1 MRIFASS
8 FMVRGLGPGLARVA
22 LVLALG
28 LAACTTDSTG
38 SESPAKS
45 DKGGDGGKPGTQV
58 DAPKADLPPA
68 DQLLARHVEV
78 SGGADKIAQFQSL
91 YVEGTIDTGKQKLR
105 GTSKLWWKGGKFY
118 VEEEIEGIGV
128 SMIGYDGTTLWMKD
142 PINGLRKLEGREKA
156 SYVQASSSMFP
167 AHDWQKFYS
176 KAQTRGQVDV
186 EGKPAWEV
194 VLTSKEGPDTTIGLD
209 VESGRI
215 RFIKS
220 KQISNMGETPF
231 DVYSS
236 DYRPVLGY
244 EFAFESR
251 ASISGL
257 IEISNVTTKFE
268 PNVEIDDAK
277 FAYPSTQELVPADPA
292 AQPPIVAP
300 DAPKPDAPKP

>member
-1 MRIFASS
+1 MR
-8 FMVRGLGPGLARVA
+8 RTLAKS
-22 LVLALG
+22 LLCLSLALG
-28 LAACTTDSTG
+28 LSFACTTNESTG

-45 DKGGDGGKPGTQV
+45 DKGGKQ
-58 DAPKADLPPA
+58 DAAQTDTPKSDLPPA
-68 DQLLARHVEV
+68 EQLLARHVEV

-105 GTSKLWWKGGKFY
+105 GTSKLWWKSGKFY
-118 VEEEIEGIGV
+118 VEEEIEGIGS
-128 SMIGYDGTTLWMKD
+128 SMIGYDGETLWMQD

-176 KAQTRGQVDV
+176 KAETRGQLEV
-186 EGKPAWEV
+186 EGKPVWEV
-194 VLTSKEGPDTTIGLD
+194 VLTSKDGPDTTIGLD

-220 KQISNMGETPF
+220 KQVSNMGETPF

-257 IEISNVTTKFE
+257 IEISNVTTKLE

-277 FAYPSTQELVPADPA
+277 FAYPSTKELVPADPA

-300 DAPKPDAPKP
+300 QPDAPKPDAPKP

>member
-1 MRIFASS
+1 MRTSSSCFFARG
-8 FMVRGLGPGLARVA
+8 FVRVGFA
-22 LVLALG
+22 LALG
-28 LAACTTDSTG
+28 LAACTTNESTG
-38 SESPAKS
+38 SESPAKT
-45 DKGGDGGKPGTQV
+45 DKSGDAGKSGKPD
-58 DAPKADLPPA
+58 DAPKYPPA
-68 DQLLARHVEV
+68 EQLLARHVEV
-78 SGGADKIAQFQSL
+78 SGGADKIAQFESL

-105 GTSKLWWKGGKFY
+105 GTSKVWWKAGKFY
-118 VEEEIEGIGV
+118 VEEDIEGIGS
-128 SMIGYDGTTLWMKD
+128 SMIGYDGETLWMKD

-167 AHDWQKFYS
+167 AHDWQKFY
-176 KAQTRGQVDV
+176 AEAETRGQVEVD
-186 EGKPAWEV
+186 GKQVWEV

-220 KQISNMGETPF
+220 KQVSNMGETPF

-257 IEISNVTTKFE
+257 IEITNVTTKLE
-268 PNVEIDDAK
+268 ANVAIDDAK
-277 FAYPSTQELVPADPA
+277 FAYPSAQALVPADPA

-300 DAPKPDAPKP
+300 QPKP